1 MTADP
6 NYAVHSIEFL
16 DTPEYAGLGPEFS
29 GMGLIRISEEG
40 TGRRA
45 TALVEHD
52 YAVTALAARA
62 ELTGQVVL
70 AATATRFL
78 RTGWPEEWRYDLNPT
93 WAPIY
98 PAGYQA

>member
-6 NYAVHSIEFL
+6 NYDVHSIEFL
-16 DTPEYAGLGPEFS
+16 DTPAYAGLGPEFA

-70 AATATRFL
+70 AATATRHL
-78 RTGWPEEWRYDLNPT
+78 RMGWPEEWGDDLNTT
-93 WAPIY
+93 WAQVY
-98 PAGYQA
+98 PAGSHA